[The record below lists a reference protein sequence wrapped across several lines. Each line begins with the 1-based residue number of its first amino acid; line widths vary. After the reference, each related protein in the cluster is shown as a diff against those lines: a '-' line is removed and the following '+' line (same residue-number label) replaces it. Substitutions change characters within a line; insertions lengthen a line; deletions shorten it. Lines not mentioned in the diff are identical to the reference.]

1 MAAPSNADLIIV
13 GPVATPSVSSRFD
26 LAVDRP
32 ARAWL
37 AVHPEASQLF
47 ITYLSSR
54 ACCTGVRVCDV
65 RIRLDLGLTHRGG
78 DDVSWSPL
86 GKVEGRD
93 VFIDARLIERM
104 PRRLLLTGRGV
115 GPFRHLDLELTA
127 EQWAEVLYPV

>member
-1 MAAPSNADLIIV
+1 MPSD
-13 GPVATPSVSSRFD
+13 SSRFD
-26 LAVDRP
+26 LALDQH
-32 ARAWL
+32 AKAWL

-65 RIRLDLGLTHRGG
+65 RIRLDLGSTHRGS

-86 GKVEGRD
+86 GQVEGHD

-104 PRRLLLTGRGV
+104 PRRLLFTSSGV
-115 GPFRHLDLELTA
+115 GPFRHLDLDFTA
-127 EQWAEVLYPV
+127 EEWAEVLYPV